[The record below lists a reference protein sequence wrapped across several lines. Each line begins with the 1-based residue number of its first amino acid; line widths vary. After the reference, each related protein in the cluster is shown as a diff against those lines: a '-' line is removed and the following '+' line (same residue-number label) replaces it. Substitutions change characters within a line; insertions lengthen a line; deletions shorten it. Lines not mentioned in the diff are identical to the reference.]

1 MAIMR
6 SKKNSSIITA
16 YSLLFTVALGIVA
29 EDLWT
34 EQHPARTAA
43 RRLPVAKV
51 ARAAARPA
59 GPMVAQVNAVSR

>member
-1 MAIMR
+1 MIIMR

-43 RRLPVAKV
+43 RHLPTAKL
-51 ARAAARPA
+51 AKTAARPA
-59 GPMVAQVNAVSR
+59 GPMVAQVNVSAR

>member
-1 MAIMR
+1 MR
-6 SKKNSSIITA
+6 SKRNSTIITA

-43 RRLPVAKV
+43 RRLPTAKVAKV
-51 ARAAARPA
+51 AAKPANPAAAQVQ
-59 GPMVAQVNAVSR
+59 VATR